1 VVKIIHHRGTENTE
15 AAQRRVASEFSALID
30 SREDFADN
38 WDAGTTEE
46 LSEEPETTTSNTRR
60 SLIWLQTLAFLL
72 GLGLLIYVI
81 NRVGVQPL
89 FDALLR
95 IGFGFFVVLGLSGLR
110 HVLRTISMRAAVPPE
125 HRRISFRHAFAARL
139 GGEAISFLTFTG
151 PLLGEATKVA
161 LLRKRVPLTY
171 GVPALVVDNLIY
183 NLSVVFFVLSGAV
196 VMLLRYPLPPGAY
209 LVLMVIAAVA
219 ASGILVAAIA
229 AKRRVMLLTWI
240 IDHIGELRLSPK
252 VILKKRHHIFH
263 LESKVY
269 DFYKHHPGAF
279 FLMIACNLLA
289 HVASVLEVFL
299 TLRMLG
305 FQPQVAQAYII
316 ESLTKVINF
325 VFAFVPGTIGVYE
338 GGTEVIL
345 QKGLG
350 FTPAAGLAL
359 ALVRKAAIVV
369 WTSIGL
375 LVLTWRTLP
384 NAWRRIMD
392 RSPRLQR
399 LMDSLVLS
407 NIAHRP
413 ARTAVSILGTG
424 VGVLLI
430 VFTVGLAHG
439 VLHERG
445 RRESNIGAEIMIRSS
460 GTIGLGGSQ
469 FKLPASH
476 AAELATIPGV
486 RAATP
491 IGQTFDK
498 SDTGF
503 GQRLIDG
510 IEYDQYAN
518 IARITIREGRKLESG
533 DEAIIDPEWQR
544 SRKANVGDT
553 VKLFERPFKIVGVY
567 EPPGGGRIKIPL
579 KTMQDQEGSDNKASA
594 ILVACDDPAQQD
606 EVAARILER
615 FHDDQLIFTRD
626 LPEIYASGVPALNV
640 FIKVVVGVAAA
651 ISVLVILLAM
661 YTTVTERTRQI
672 GILKSLGMSKTAI
685 AWVIEQEAI
694 IVSVLGVVVGV
705 LLTMLAKF
713 AVMRTT
719 SLTIDIE
726 PRWVLIALAVGLLGG
741 TIGALYPAL
750 RAARQDAVEALSYE

>member
-1 VVKIIHHRGTENTE
+1 LIETREEFIENWP
-15 AAQRRVASEFSALID
+15 AADE
-30 SREDFADN
+30 
-38 WDAGTTEE
+38 EE
-46 LSEEPETTTSNTRR
+46 LSEEPEASVASTSRR
-60 SLIWLQTLAFLL
+60 SFIWLQALAFLL
-72 GLGLLIYVI
+72 GLALLIFVI

-95 IGFGFFVVLGLSGLR
+95 IGFGFFVILGLNGAR
-110 HVLRTISMRAAVPPE
+110 HFLRTIAMRAAVPPE
-125 HRRISFRHAFAARL
+125 HRRITLRHAFAARL

-161 LLRKRVPLTY
+161 LLRKRIPLTY
-171 GVPALVVDNLIY
+171 GVPALVVDNLLY
-183 NLSVVFFVLSGAV
+183 NLSVVFFVLTGAI
-196 VMLLRYPLPPGAY
+196 VMLLRYPLPPQVY
-209 LVLMVIAAVA
+209 VVLLGIALIAALGILIAAV
-219 ASGILVAAIA
+219 A

-240 IDHIGELRLSPK
+240 IDRLAQLRLSPK
-252 VILKKRHHIFH
+252 VILKRRDHIYH
-263 LESKVY
+263 IESKVY
-269 DFYKHHPGAF
+269 DFYKHHPAAF
-279 FLMIACNLLA
+279 FAMIVCNLLA
-289 HVASVLEVFL
+289 HATSVVEVYAAL
-299 TLRMLG
+299 HMLG
-305 FQPQVAQAYII
+305 FQPQWSQAYII

-325 VFAFVPGTIGVYE
+325 AFAFVPGTIGVYE

-359 ALVRKAAIVV
+359 ALVRKAAIVA
-369 WTSIGL
+369 WTSAGL

-384 NAWRRIMD
+384 NAWRRVLD
-392 RSPRLQR
+392 RSPRLKR

-413 ARTAVSILGTG
+413 ARTAVSVLGTG

-430 VFTVGLAHG
+430 IFTVGLAHG

-445 RRESNIGAEIMIRSS
+445 RRESNIGAEIMIRAS
-460 GTIGLGGSQ
+460 GSVSLGGGSQ
-469 FKLPASH
+469 FRLPMAH

-491 IGQTFDK
+491 IGQTLDK
-498 SDTGF
+498 SDSGF

-510 IEYDQYAN
+510 INYDEYAAL
-518 IARITIREGRKLESG
+518 ARINIREGRQIESG
-533 DEAIIDPEWQR
+533 DEAIIDPEWKR
-544 SRKANVGDT
+544 SRNAHVGDT
-553 VKLFERPFKIVGVY
+553 VKLFERQFKIVGVY

-579 KTMQDQEGSDNKASA
+579 RTMQEQEGAENRASA
-594 ILVACDDPAQQD
+594 ILVACADPAKQE

-615 FHDDQLIFTRD
+615 FPGDQLVFTRD

-640 FIKVVVGVAAA
+640 FIKVVVGVAAS
-651 ISVLVILLAM
+651 ISMLVILLAM

-672 GILKSLGMSKTAI
+672 GILKSLGMSKTSI

-694 IVSVLGVVVGV
+694 IVSVLGVAVGV
-705 LLTMLAKF
+705 ALTLVARL

-719 SLTIDIE
+719 SLTIEIE
-726 PRWVLIALAVGLLGG
+726 PRWILIALAVGIVGG
-741 TIGALYPAL
+741 SIGALYPAL

>member
-1 VVKIIHHRGTENTE
+1 MERE
-15 AAQRRVASEFSALID
+15 EFA
-30 SREDFADN
+30 EDWPTTD
-38 WDAGTTEE
+38 TEE
-46 LSEEPETTTSNTRR
+46 LSEEPEASAANTSRR
-60 SLIWLQTLAFLL
+60 SFVWLQTLAFLL
-72 GLGLLIYVI
+72 GLGLLIFVI

-95 IGFGFFVVLGLSGLR
+95 IGFGFFIILGLSGLR
-110 HVLRTISMRAAVPPE
+110 HFLRTIAMRAAVPAE
-125 HRRISFRHAFAARL
+125 HRRITFRQAFAARL

-171 GVPALVVDNLIY
+171 GVPALVVDNLLY
-183 NLSVVFFVLSGAV
+183 NLSVVFFVLTGAV
-196 VMLLRYPLPPGAY
+196 VMLWWYPLPEEVNIV
-209 LVLMVIAAVA
+209 LVGIALIATFGIAV
-219 ASGILVAAIA
+219 VAIA
-229 AKRRVMLLTWI
+229 AKRRVMLMTWI
-240 IDHIGELRLSPK
+240 IDRLAQLRLSPK
-252 VILKKRHHIFH
+252 VILKRRDHIYH
-263 LESKVY
+263 IESKVY

-279 FLMIACNLLA
+279 FAMIACNLAAHATSVVEVYLA
-289 HVASVLEVFL
+289 
-299 TLRMLG
+299 LRMLG
-305 FQPQVAQAYII
+305 FQPQWAQAYII

-325 VFAFVPGTIGVYE
+325 VFSFVPGTIGVYE

-359 ALVRKAAIVV
+359 ALVRKAAIVA
-369 WTSIGL
+369 WTSAGL

-384 NAWRRIMD
+384 NAWQRILD

-399 LMDSLVLS
+399 LMDSLVFS

-413 ARTAVSILGTG
+413 VRTAVSVLGTA

-445 RRESNIGAEIMIRSS
+445 RRESNIGAEIMIRAS
-460 GTIGLGGSQ
+460 GSMGLGGGSQ
-469 FKLPASH
+469 FRLPVAH
-476 AAELATIPGV
+476 AIELAQIPGV

-491 IGQTFDK
+491 VGQTLDK
-498 SDTGF
+498 SDSGF

-510 IEYDQYAN
+510 INYDEYAG
-518 IARITIREGRKLESG
+518 IARITMREGRQLQSG

-544 SRKANVGDT
+544 SRNAKVGDK
-553 VKLFERPFKIVGVY
+553 VKLFERPFTIVGVY

-579 KTMQDQEGSDNKASA
+579 STMQEQEGAENRASA
-594 ILVACDDPAQQD
+594 ILVACADPAKQD

-615 FHDDQLIFTRD
+615 FPEDQLIFTRD

-640 FIKVVVGVAAA
+640 FIKVVVGVAAS
-651 ISVLVILLAM
+651 ISMLVILLAM

-694 IVSVLGVVVGV
+694 IVSVLGVAVGV
-705 LLTMLAKF
+705 LLTLLARA

-719 SLTIDIE
+719 SLTIEIE

-741 TIGALYPAL
+741 SIGALYPAL

>member
-1 VVKIIHHRGTENTE
+1 MIE
-15 AAQRRVASEFSALID
+15 
-30 SREDFADN
+30 SREEFADN
-38 WDAGTTEE
+38 WTAGETEE
-46 LSEEPETTTSNTRR
+46 LAEEPVPTTSNSRR
-60 SLIWLQTLAFLL
+60 SFVWLQALAFIL

-95 IGFGFFVVLGLSGLR
+95 VGFGFFVVLGLSGLR
-110 HVLRTISMRAAVPPE
+110 HVLRTVAMRAAVPPE
-125 HRRISFRHAFAARL
+125 HRRISFRNAFAARL

-171 GVPALVVDNLIY
+171 GVPALVVDNLLY

-196 VMLLRYPLPPGAY
+196 VMLLRYPLPPGVY
-209 LVLMVIAAVA
+209 LVLIAIAAVA

-229 AKRRVMLLTWI
+229 AKRRVMLLTWL
-240 IDHIGELRLSPK
+240 IDRLGELRLSPK
-252 VILKKRHHIFH
+252 VILKRRHHIYH

-289 HVASVLEVFL
+289 HASSVAEVFL
-299 TLRMLG
+299 ALKMLG

-325 VFAFVPGTIGVYE
+325 AFAFVPGTIGVYE

-384 NAWRRIMD
+384 NAWRRILD

-413 ARTAVSILGTG
+413 ARTAVSVLGTG

-445 RRESNIGAEIMIRSS
+445 RRESNIGAEIMIRPS
-460 GTIGLGGSQ
+460 GSISLAGASQ
-469 FKLPASH
+469 FKLQTSH

-486 RAATP
+486 RATTA
-491 IGQTFDK
+491 IGQAVDS

-518 IARITIREGRKLESG
+518 IARITIREGRPLQSG
-533 DEAIIDPEWQR
+533 DEAIVDPEWKR
-544 SRKANVGDT
+544 NRKANIGDT
-553 VKLFERPFKIVGVY
+553 VQLFHRPFKIVGVY

-579 KTMQDQEGSDNKASA
+579 KTMQEQVGAENKASA
-594 ILVACDDPAQQD
+594 ILVACDDPAKQD

-615 FHDDQLIFTRD
+615 FQKDQLLFTRD
-626 LPEIYASGVPALNV
+626 LPELYASGVPALNV
-640 FIKVVVGVAAA
+640 FLNVVVGVAAA
-651 ISVLVILLAM
+651 ISILVILLAM

-672 GILKSLGMSKTAI
+672 GILKSLGMSKTSI

-694 IVSVLGVVVGV
+694 IVSVLGVLVGV
-705 LLTMLAKF
+705 LLTMLAQL
-713 AVMRTT
+713 VVTRTT
-719 SLTIDIE
+719 SLMIEIE

-741 TIGALYPAL
+741 SIGALYPAL

>member
-1 VVKIIHHRGTENTE
+1 MIESTEE
-15 AAQRRVASEFSALID
+15 
-30 SREDFADN
+30 FADSWQN
-38 WDAGTTEE
+38 GETEE
-46 LSEEPETTTSNTRR
+46 LSEEPESTQNNSRR
-60 SLIWLQTLAFLL
+60 YLIWLQTLAFIL

-95 IGFGFFVVLGLSGLR
+95 IGFGFFVILGLSGLR
-110 HVLRTISMRAAVPPE
+110 HVLRTISMRAAVPAE
-125 HRRISFRHAFAARL
+125 HRRISFRNAFAARL

-196 VMLLRYPLPPGAY
+196 VMLLRYPLPPSVY
-209 LVLMVIAAVA
+209 LVLLIIAAVA
-219 ASGILVAAIA
+219 ASGILIAGIA
-229 AKRRVMLLTWI
+229 AKRRVMLLTWV
-240 IDHIGELRLSPK
+240 IDRLGELRLSPK
-252 VILKKRHHIFH
+252 VILKRRHHIYH

-279 FLMIACNLLA
+279 FAMILCNLLA
-289 HVASVLEVFL
+289 HAASVVEVYL
-299 TLRMLG
+299 ALKMLG
-305 FQPQVAQAYII
+305 FQSQVSQAYII

-375 LVLTWRTLP
+375 LVLTWRALP
-384 NAWRRIMD
+384 NAWRRILD

-445 RRESNIGAEIMIRSS
+445 RRESNIGAEIMLRPS
-460 GTIGLGGSQ
+460 GAIGLGGAKFQIPTSY
-469 FKLPASH
+469 
-476 AAELATIPGV
+476 AAEVASIPGV

-491 IGQTFDK
+491 LGQAVDR
-498 SDTGF
+498 SDSGF

-510 IEYDQYAN
+510 IEYDEYAN
-518 IARITIREGRKLESG
+518 LAHITIREGRKLESG
-533 DEAIIDPEWQR
+533 DEAIVDAEWKDR
-544 SRKANVGDT
+544 RKVNIGDT
-553 VKLFERPFKIVGVY
+553 VELFQRPFKIVGVY

-579 KTMQDQEGSDNKASA
+579 KTMQEQEGAENRASA
-594 ILVACDDPAQQD
+594 ILVSCLDPAQQD
-606 EVAARILER
+606 EVAARILQR
-615 FHDDQLIFTRD
+615 FPDRQLIFTRD
-626 LPEIYASGVPALNV
+626 LPEIYATGVPALNV
-640 FIKVVVGVAAA
+640 FLKVVVGVAAA

-694 IVSVLGVVVGV
+694 IVSFLGVIVGV
-705 LLTMLAKF
+705 LLTMLAQLI
-713 AVMRTT
+713 VTRTT
-719 SLTIDIE
+719 SLAIEIE
-726 PRWVLIALAVGLLGG
+726 PRWVLISLGIGLLGG

-750 RAARQDAVEALSYE
+750 RAARQDAVDALSYE

>member
-1 VVKIIHHRGTENTE
+1 
-15 AAQRRVASEFSALID
+15 LID

-46 LSEEPETTTSNTRR
+46 LSEAAETTTSNTRR

-110 HVLRTISMRAAVPPE
+110 HVLRTISMRAAVPAE

-171 GVPALVVDNLIY
+171 GVPALVVDNLLY

-196 VMLLRYPLPPGAY
+196 VMLLRYPLPPGVY
-209 LVLMVIAAVA
+209 LILLAIAAIA

-240 IDHIGELRLSPK
+240 IDRMGELRLSPK
-252 VILKKRHHIFH
+252 VILKKRHHIYH

-279 FLMIACNLLA
+279 FLMIACNLLSHA
-289 HVASVLEVFL
+289 ASVLEVYL
-299 TLRMLG
+299 ALKMLG

-325 VFAFVPGTIGVYE
+325 AFAFVPGTIGVYE

-350 FTPAAGLAL
+350 FTPATGLAL

-384 NAWRRIMD
+384 NAWRRILA

-460 GTIGLGGSQ
+460 GAIGLGGSQ
-469 FKLPASH
+469 FRLPASH

-518 IARITIREGRKLESG
+518 IAHITMRDGRKLESG
-533 DEAIIDPEWQR
+533 DEAIIDAEWQR
-544 SRKANVGDT
+544 SRNANVGDT

-579 KTMQDQEGSDNKASA
+579 KTMQDQEGADNKASA
-594 ILVACDDPAQQD
+594 ILVACANPEQQE

-615 FHDDQLIFTRD
+615 FPDNQLIFTRD

-726 PRWVLIALAVGLLGG
+726 PRWVLIALAVGLIGG

>member
-1 VVKIIHHRGTENTE
+1 LSESTENLADTWQTTE
-15 AAQRRVASEFSALID
+15 VE
-30 SREDFADN
+30 
-38 WDAGTTEE
+38 EE
-46 LSEEPETTTSNTRR
+46 LSEAPDASPASSSRR
-60 SLIWLQTLAFLL
+60 YLIWLQALAFLL
-72 GLGLLIYVI
+72 GLGLLVYVI

-95 IGFGFFVVLGLSGLR
+95 IGFGFFVIVGLSGLR
-110 HVLRTISMRAAVPPE
+110 HVLRTIAMRAAVPAE
-125 HRRISFRHAFAARL
+125 HRRITFRQAFAARL

-161 LLRKRVPLTY
+161 LLRKRIPLTY

-183 NLSVVFFVLSGAV
+183 NLSVVFFILSGAV
-196 VMLLRYPLPPGAY
+196 VMLVKYPLPPQVNI
-209 LVLMVIAAVA
+209 VLLIIAAVA
-219 ASGILVAAIA
+219 ALGIVIAIVA

-240 IDHIGELRLSPK
+240 VDRLAQLRLSPK
-252 VILKKRHHIFH
+252 VILKRRQHIYH
-263 LESKVY
+263 LELKVY
-269 DFYKHHPGAF
+269 DFYKHHPAAF
-279 FLMIACNLLA
+279 FAMVGCNLLA
-289 HVASVLEVFL
+289 HVSSVAEVFL
-299 TLRMLG
+299 ALKMLG
-305 FQPQVAQAYII
+305 FETGVAQAYII
-316 ESLTKVINF
+316 ESLTKVINA

-359 ALVRKAAIVV
+359 ALVRKAAIVS
-369 WTSIGL
+369 WTSVGL

-384 NAWRRIMD
+384 NAWRRILD

-430 VFTVGLAHG
+430 VFTVGLSRG
-439 VLHERG
+439 VLYERG
-445 RRESNIGAEIMIRSS
+445 RRESNIGAEIMIRAS
-460 GTIGLGGSQ
+460 GTIGLGASE
-469 FKLPASH
+469 FRLPVSH

-491 IGQTFDK
+491 VGQALDR

-503 GQRLIDG
+503 GSRLIDG
-510 IEYDQYAN
+510 INFDEYATL
-518 IARITIREGRKLESG
+518 AHITIREGRKLESG
-533 DEAIIDPEWQR
+533 DEAIVDPEWR
-544 SRKANVGDT
+544 ERRHAKIGDT
-553 VKLFERPFKIVGVY
+553 VQLFERPFRMVGVY

-579 KTMQDQEGSDNKASA
+579 STMQEQEGAEHRASA
-594 ILVACDDPAQQD
+594 IFVACNDPARQD
-606 EVAARILER
+606 DVAAAILQR
-615 FHDDQLIFTRD
+615 FPDDQLVFTRD
-626 LPEIYASGVPALNV
+626 LPELYASGVPALNV

-651 ISVLVILLAM
+651 ISMLVILLAM

-672 GILKSLGMSKTAI
+672 GILKSLGMSKASI

-694 IVSVLGVVVGV
+694 IVSVLGVAVGIGLT
-705 LLTMLAKF
+705 LLAQLIVT
-713 AVMRTT
+713 RTT
-719 SLTIDIE
+719 SLTIEIE
-726 PRWVLIALAVGLLGG
+726 PKWVLIALAVGLVGG

>member
-1 VVKIIHHRGTENTE
+1 
-15 AAQRRVASEFSALID
+15 LID
-30 SREDFADN
+30 SREDFATN
-38 WDAGTTEE
+38 WTTGETEE
-46 LSEEPETTTSNTRR
+46 LSEEPETTTNNSRR
-60 SLIWLQTLAFLL
+60 SFVWLQALAFLL

-81 NRVGVQPL
+81 HRVGVQPL

-95 IGFGFFVVLGLSGLR
+95 IGFGFFVIVGLSGLR
-110 HVLRTISMRAAVPPE
+110 HVLRTIAMRAAVPAE
-125 HRRISFRHAFAARL
+125 HRRITFRHAFAARL

-171 GVPALVVDNLIY
+171 GVPALVVDNLLY
-183 NLSVVFFVLSGAV
+183 NLSVVFFVLSGAC
-196 VMLLRYPLPPGAY
+196 VMLAWYPLPPSVY
-209 LVLMVIAAVA
+209 LALLIIAAVA
-219 ASGILVAAIA
+219 ALGILIAIIA
-229 AKRRVMLLTWI
+229 AKRRVMMLTWA
-240 IDHIGELRLSPK
+240 IDRLGELRLSPK
-252 VILKKRHHIFH
+252 VILKRRHHIYH

-269 DFYKHHPGAF
+269 DFYKHHPTAF
-279 FLMIACNLLA
+279 FVMIACNLAA
-289 HVASVLEVFL
+289 HAASVVEVYL
-299 TLRMLG
+299 ALKMLG
-305 FQPQVAQAYII
+305 FQPQWAQAYII

-384 NAWRRIMD
+384 NAWRRILD

-445 RRESNIGAEIMIRSS
+445 RRESNIGAELMIRAS
-460 GTIGLGGSQ
+460 GTIGLAGGSQ

-491 IGQTFDK
+491 LGQAFDK
-498 SDTGF
+498 SDSGF
-503 GQRLIDG
+503 GQRLLDG
-510 IEYDQYAN
+510 IEYDEYAN
-518 IARITIREGRKLESG
+518 LARITIREGRKLESG
-533 DEAIIDPEWQR
+533 DEAIVDPEWR
-544 SRKANVGDT
+544 DRRGVKVGET
-553 VKLFERPFKIVGVY
+553 VTLFERPFKIVGVY

-579 KTMQDQEGSDNKASA
+579 KTMQEQEGAANRASA
-594 ILVACDDPAQQD
+594 ILVSCVDPARQD

-615 FHDDQLIFTRD
+615 FPEDQLIFTRD

-694 IVSVLGVVVGV
+694 IVSVLGVAVGV
-705 LLTMLAKF
+705 LLTMLAQLI
-713 AVMRTT
+713 VTRIT
-719 SLTIDIE
+719 SLTIEIE
-726 PRWVLIALAVGLLGG
+726 TRWVLIALGVGLVGG